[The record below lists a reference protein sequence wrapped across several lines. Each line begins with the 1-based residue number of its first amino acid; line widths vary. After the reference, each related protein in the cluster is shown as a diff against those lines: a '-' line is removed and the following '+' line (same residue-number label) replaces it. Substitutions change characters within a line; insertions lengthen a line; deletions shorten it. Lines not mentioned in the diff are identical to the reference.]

1 MHVKHL
7 RSFATKISELPHGS
21 ADMQKYLSGKVRSL
35 CKLVLRDCSIEME
48 RSSKEVERA
57 ASFENPVGF
66 LEMKQRMSAGVARR
80 CDKICLSSEECITET
95 FLTIA
100 PDLIQITKEIFV
112 HEEVS
117 EVQNGLRG
125 LHDEIVEEFVYNVR
139 SAERGNKVLKLICEV
154 SKMLE
159 MLCRQN
165 CKEQTSKEIEE
176 LGKSLAILPMLHFL
190 KPFFQSCPRDIRL
203 HKRLELF
210 SGYIRDILSEPQD
223 FADEAFIRNFCN
235 LIESLIPF
243 AKSNPSKLV
252 RFEVSAD
259 LTKSYFSFKRE
270 KLQHDK
276 DEDTF
281 SQVIHIKKESEDQL
295 LLHVVAC
302 VHIDGQ
308 IDKMGAFQSV
318 IMLAGSGVERF
329 ENCMT
334 RFDSVAWVKLE
345 EDSDRCRVV
354 LCSSQR
360 EKLEEILHV
369 LREELSKESLIDLE
383 MSHVTPCH
391 LTMRSE
397 PSESAVVSLR
407 LKYKWGSEVVDLDS
421 SDFVAFVDSS
431 AKGTRQPETRI
442 TGKLNSFVFSVLLC
456 PVWITQFSYWSTKNF
471 RPGVLNA
478 IQRL

>member
-1 MHVKHL
+1 
-7 RSFATKISELPHGS
+7 
-21 ADMQKYLSGKVRSL
+21 
-35 CKLVLRDCSIEME
+35 
-48 RSSKEVERA
+48 
-57 ASFENPVGF
+57 
-66 LEMKQRMSAGVARR
+66 
-80 CDKICLSSEECITET
+80 
-95 FLTIA
+95 
-100 PDLIQITKEIFV
+100 
-112 HEEVS
+112 
-117 EVQNGLRG
+117 
-125 LHDEIVEEFVYNVR
+125 
-139 SAERGNKVLKLICEV
+139 
-154 SKMLE
+154 MLE
-159 MLCRQN
+159 MMCRQN
-165 CKEQTSKEIEE
+165 CKEQTSKEIEK

-190 KPFFQSCPRDIRL
+190 KPFFQSCSRDIRL

-334 RFDSVAWVKLE
+334 RFGSAARVKLEE
-345 EDSDRCRVV
+345 EDSDRFRVV

-360 EKLEEILHV
+360 EKLDEILQV
-369 LREELSKESLIDLE
+369 LGEELSESLVDLE
-383 MSHVTPCH
+383 MSEVTPCP
-391 LTMRSE
+391 LTMRSV
-397 PSESAVVSLR
+397 PSKERIVSLR
-407 LKYKWGSEVVDLDS
+407 LKYKWDSNVVDLES
-421 SDFVAFVDSS
+421 KDFEAFVDSS
-431 AKGTRQPETRI
+431 AKGTRQPEMRI
-442 TGKLNSFVFSVLLC
+442 TGLTIPPAQLTEESCRAVLPASVAGNVTLQSLTQLQKRLRIHCDKFELNFYQTMMQGHNCVVGDKTTLNNQMSNQRALPEGANRS
-456 PVWITQFSYWSTKNF
+456 ITDGKRSGESTSNKD
-471 RPGVLNA
+471 
-478 IQRL
+478 RL